1 MKRGIDVSSHQGA
14 IDWGAVKTDF
24 SILRAGWSWY
34 QGGMTQDQRFLE
46 NVKGV
51 REAGLPWGAYLYA
64 YDKTPEAARASA
76 RKLGALLSGYQ
87 MEYPVAYDF
96 EDPQYQQNTP
106 EQNTAVCK
114 AFLEE
119 LEGQGYYASLYTY
132 ANFAKSRLRMEE
144 LSRWDFWV
152 AAYQSPLT
160 SWTGSWGMW
169 QYSAAGQVPGIQGN
183 VDLDLARKDYPAIIR
198 GAGLNGFGESP
209 QQPEGCVPES
219 GAETGGAAFPSPG
232 QSSQALLA
240 EYEALLARHNALVAA
255 IRQALE
261 AAG

>member
-24 SILRAGWSWY
+24 AILRAGWSWY

-132 ANFAKSRLRMEE
+132 ANFAKSKLRMEE

-209 QQPEGCVPES
+209 QQPEGCVPV
-219 GAETGGAAFPSPG
+219 AEHQKLLRQYQELEEECRAA
-232 QSSQALLA
+232 QETLRRVR
-240 EYEALLARHNALVAA
+240 EALD
-255 IRQALE
+255 
-261 AAG
+261 G

>member
-24 SILRAGWSWY
+24 AILRAGWSWY

-51 REAGLPWGAYLYA
+51 REAGLPWGTYLYA

-132 ANFAKSRLRMEE
+132 ANFAKSKLRMEE

-152 AAYQSPLT
+152 AAYQSPFT

-209 QQPEGCVPES
+209 QQPEGCVPV
-219 GAETGGAAFPSPG
+219 AEHQKLLRQYQELEEECRAA
-232 QSSQALLA
+232 QETLRRVR
-240 EYEALLARHNALVAA
+240 EALD
-255 IRQALE
+255 
-261 AAG
+261 G

>member
-24 SILRAGWSWY
+24 AILRAGWSWY

-51 REAGLPWGAYLYA
+51 REAGLPWGTYLYA

-209 QQPEGCVPES
+209 QQPEGCVPV
-219 GAETGGAAFPSPG
+219 AEHQKLLRQYQELEEECRAA
-232 QSSQALLA
+232 QETLRRVR
-240 EYEALLARHNALVAA
+240 EALD
-255 IRQALE
+255 
-261 AAG
+261 G

>member
-169 QYSAAGQVPGIQGN
+169 QYSATGQVPGIQGN

-209 QQPEGCVPES
+209 QQPEGCVPV
-219 GAETGGAAFPSPG
+219 AEHQKLLRQYQELEEECRAA
-232 QSSQALLA
+232 QETLRRVR
-240 EYEALLARHNALVAA
+240 EALD
-255 IRQALE
+255 
-261 AAG
+261 G

>member
-24 SILRAGWSWY
+24 AILRAGWSWY

-119 LEGQGYYASLYTY
+119 LEGQGYYASLYTCLLY
-132 ANFAKSRLRMEE
+132 TSMPWLRL
-144 LSRWDFWV
+144 V
-152 AAYQSPLT
+152 TQC
-160 SWTGSWGMW
+160 
-169 QYSAAGQVPGIQGN
+169 
-183 VDLDLARKDYPAIIR
+183 LA
-198 GAGLNGFGESP
+198 
-209 QQPEGCVPES
+209 
-219 GAETGGAAFPSPG
+219 
-232 QSSQALLA
+232 
-240 EYEALLARHNALVAA
+240 
-255 IRQALE
+255 
-261 AAG
+261 

>member
-24 SILRAGWSWY
+24 AILRAGWSWY

-209 QQPEGCVPES
+209 QQPEGCVPV
-219 GAETGGAAFPSPG
+219 AEHQKLLRQYQELEEECRAA
-232 QSSQALLA
+232 QETLRRVR
-240 EYEALLARHNALVAA
+240 EALD
-255 IRQALE
+255 
-261 AAG
+261 G

>member
-24 SILRAGWSWY
+24 AILRAGWSWY

-64 YDKTPEAARASA
+64 YDKTPEAARTSA

-132 ANFAKSRLRMEE
+132 ANFAKSKLRMEE

-169 QYSAAGQVPGIQGN
+169 QYSATGQVPGIQGN

-209 QQPEGCVPES
+209 QQPEGCVPV
-219 GAETGGAAFPSPG
+219 AEHQKLLRQYQELEEECRAA
-232 QSSQALLA
+232 QETLRRVR
-240 EYEALLARHNALVAA
+240 EALD
-255 IRQALE
+255 
-261 AAG
+261 G

>member
-24 SILRAGWSWY
+24 AILRAGWSWY

-51 REAGLPWGAYLYA
+51 REAGIPWGTYLYA
-64 YDKTPEAARASA
+64 YDKTPEAARTSA

-132 ANFAKSRLRMEE
+132 ANFAKSKLRMEE

-169 QYSAAGQVPGIQGN
+169 QYSSTGRVDGIQTD
-183 VDLDLARKDYPAIIR
+183 VDLNLAEKDYPAIIR

-209 QQPEGCVPES
+209 QQPEGCVPV
-219 GAETGGAAFPSPG
+219 AEHQKLLRQYQELEEEYRAA
-232 QSSQALLA
+232 QETLRRVR
-240 EYEALLARHNALVAA
+240 EALD
-255 IRQALE
+255 
-261 AAG
+261 G

>member
-24 SILRAGWSWY
+24 AILRAGWSWY

-51 REAGLPWGAYLYA
+51 REAGLPWGTYLYA
-64 YDKTPEAARASA
+64 YDKTPEAARTSA

-209 QQPEGCVPES
+209 QQPEGCVPV
-219 GAETGGAAFPSPG
+219 AEHQKLLRQYQELEEEYRAA
-232 QSSQALLA
+232 QETLRRVRKALD
-240 EYEALLARHNALVAA
+240 
-255 IRQALE
+255 
-261 AAG
+261 G

>member
-24 SILRAGWSWY
+24 AILRAGWSWY

-132 ANFAKSRLRMEE
+132 ANFAKSKLRMEE

-169 QYSAAGQVPGIQGN
+169 QYSATGQAAGIQGN

-209 QQPEGCVPES
+209 QQPEGCVPV
-219 GAETGGAAFPSPG
+219 AEHQKLLRQYQELEEECRAA
-232 QSSQALLA
+232 QETLRRVR
-240 EYEALLARHNALVAA
+240 EALD
-255 IRQALE
+255 
-261 AAG
+261 G

>member
-24 SILRAGWSWY
+24 AILRAGWSWY

-51 REAGLPWGAYLYA
+51 REAGLPWGTYLYA

-132 ANFAKSRLRMEE
+132 ANFAKSKLRMEE

-209 QQPEGCVPES
+209 QQPEGCVPV
-219 GAETGGAAFPSPG
+219 AEHQKLLRQYQELEEECRAA
-232 QSSQALLA
+232 QETLRRVR
-240 EYEALLARHNALVAA
+240 EALD
-255 IRQALE
+255 
-261 AAG
+261 G

>member
-24 SILRAGWSWY
+24 AILRAGWSWY

-51 REAGLPWGAYLYA
+51 REAGLPWGTYLYA
-64 YDKTPEAARASA
+64 YDKTPEAARTSA

-209 QQPEGCVPES
+209 QQPEGCVPV
-219 GAETGGAAFPSPG
+219 AEHQKLLRQYQELEEGYRAA
-232 QSSQALLA
+232 QETLRRVR
-240 EYEALLARHNALVAA
+240 EALD
-255 IRQALE
+255 
-261 AAG
+261 G